1 MTPKCLRC
9 GECCKTNIPA
19 PYKCSDGECL
29 YLVYDGKI
37 AICRIYC
44 DKPFPC
50 KSIISSNDIYCSIG
64 KSKLS
69 LPDSMLNDYYAKLE
83 SYNWRD
89 TMNKERNKNSNG

>member
-9 GECCKTNIPA
+9 GECCKTNIPRSFRN
-19 PYKCSDGECL
+19 PDGTCK

-37 AICRIYC
+37 AICRIYN

-50 KSIISSNDIYCSIG
+50 KSIISLNDIYCSIG
-64 KSKLS
+64 KSKLC
-69 LPDSMLNDYYAKLE
+69 LNDSILNDYYAKLE

-89 TMNKERNKNSNG
+89 TMNREKN